1 MTNLTDGQTKQV
13 IDTTTNVSAM
23 IPSAEIKTDPKSDRI
38 NVSELARD
46 GKNQDH
52 TTARELPPD
61 SKKPYRFLGQAS
73 EHTGQSLIM
82 LVLLGLVLAI
92 QFRTQLWLIPAGAAV
107 VMIRAV
113 SYVMFTRRNILNHRG
128 VRTDIKQTLKE
139 ESLIGLVFLAACFLF
154 GWPPSSFDASLFVIA
169 NLVAQG
175 TVTILLKELVFDE
188 PEAKLVW
195 PDHKVKSVIIVG
207 TGKTALELAD
217 SIIDHSELATQVT
230 GFVDFEREGLWR
242 YRDIPLIGH
251 PDRIKSIIGAEQ
263 VDLLLI
269 SLGPEQQTQTQELFK
284 SAETMGVPVGLAY
297 DWYQTDIARPQNDKI
312 GQLPLVIYH
321 SAPEERVMLTIK
333 TALDRLLAATGLL
346 CLSPLMAL
354 TSLLIKAESNGP
366 IFFKQIRL
374 GLNGQM
380 FKIYKFRTMCD
391 DAEKQKE
398 SLSDLNEMSGPVFK
412 IKSDPRITRMGRY
425 LRKFSIDELP
435 QLINVVRGEMS
446 LVGPRPPLPKEV
458 AGMKPWQR
466 RKLSVKPGVTCTW
479 QVSGRNSIDFE
490 EWMRLDLDYIDNWSL
505 WGDIKL
511 IARTIPAVLKGSGT

>member
-1 MTNLTDGQTKQV
+1 MTNLTDEIIRDSTDIITRPGGT
-13 IDTTTNVSAM
+13 
-23 IPSAEIKTDPKSDRI
+23 IPPAEIKIDPGSDRI
-38 NVSELARD
+38 NVSELTKANRD
-46 GKNQDH
+46 QGQTAASNQSDKS
-52 TTARELPPD
+52 EK
-61 SKKPYRFLGQAS
+61 SYRFLRCAS

-82 LVLLGLVLAI
+82 LVLLGLVFST
-92 QFRTQLWLIPAGAAV
+92 QFRTQLWLIPAGIAMT
-107 VMIRAV
+107 MIRAI
-113 SYVMFTRRNILNHRG
+113 SYVMFTRPNILNRRG

-139 ESLIGLVFLAACFLF
+139 ESLIGLVFLATCFLF
-154 GWPPSSFDASLFVIA
+154 GWPPTAFDAVLFLVA

-175 TVTILLKELVFDE
+175 AVTIVSKELVFNE
-188 PEAKLVW
+188 PHTKLSW
-195 PDHKVKSVIIVG
+195 PDHKLQSVIIVG
-207 TGKTALELAD
+207 TGKTALGLAD
-217 SIIDHSELATQVT
+217 SIIDHSELAAQVT
-230 GFVDFEREGLWR
+230 GFVDFDREGLWR

-251 PDRIKSIIGAEQ
+251 PDQICTTIGSEQ

-269 SLGPEQQTQTQELFK
+269 CLEPDQISQTQELFK
-284 SAETMGVPVGLAY
+284 STETMGIPIGLAV
-297 DWYQTDIARPQNDKI
+297 DWHKTKIARPQGNRI
-312 GQLPLVIYH
+312 GELPLVIYH
-321 SAPEERVMLTIK
+321 SAPEDRVMLTIK
-333 TALDRLLAATGLL
+333 TALDRLLAAIGLL
-346 CLSPLMAL
+346 CLSPIMAL
-354 TSLLIKAESNGP
+354 TSLLIKTESKGP

-398 SLSDLNEMSGPVFK
+398 SLTDQNEMSGPVFK
-412 IKSDPRITRMGRY
+412 IKSDPRITKVGRY

-458 AGMKPWQR
+458 AGMEPWQR

-490 EWMRLDLDYIDNWSL
+490 EWMRLDLEYIDNWSL

-511 IARTIPAVLKGSGT
+511 IARTIPAVIKGSGT